1 MGNTLNV
8 NLPKISQK
16 IYQEWTAKTRLVK
29 SCSNEFEGEF
39 DLTNLE
45 IDIPVFGHLS
55 IHKTS
60 IKERDVKPA
69 PVEFKK
75 GSTIRVIIDKGR
87 YNHWGETKLNELMDK
102 LDAEDSEVRRRLV
115 QDWAL
120 DAEEELGIAVAKL
133 PASRHIDAYSLLGN
147 KPVDKTNILL
157 LFDILKAKAKAAHMN
172 YQEFD
177 FFASEKIGTIARDAQ
192 LEFKSNPAKAAF
204 GDGYVGRVNG
214 IDLTE
219 LEIDALV
226 KRNANTALV
235 EAEYAIWKTRDGIQY
250 VVPFKTTVSYELD
263 LAEVLLGG
271 TGYQTVEYYDFF
283 NIYPERLYVV
293 DIKYDADASL
303 PTFTGAN
310 PTANVI
316 NKDNLKAVFGTV
328 K

>member
-1 MGNTLNV
+1 MGNNLNV
-8 NLPKISQK
+8 DLPKISQK
-16 IYQEWTAKTRLVK
+16 IFKEWTAKTRLVQ
-29 SCSNEFEGEF
+29 SCSNEYEGEF
-39 DLTNLE
+39 DLKNLE
-45 IDIPVFGHLS
+45 IDIPVYGHLS

-60 IKERDVKPA
+60 IKERDVRPA
-69 PVEFKK
+69 DIEFKK

-102 LDAEDSEVRRRLV
+102 LGQEDSETRKRLV
-115 QDWAL
+115 TDWAL

-133 PASRHIDAYSLLGN
+133 PANRHLDMATLLGA
-147 KPVDKTNILL
+147 PVDKTNILK

-177 FFASEKIGTIARDAQ
+177 FMASEKIGTICRDAQ
-192 LEFKSNPAKAAF
+192 ITFNSTPAKEAF
-204 GDGYVGRVNG
+204 GAGYVGKVNG
-214 IDLTE
+214 IELTE
-219 LEIDALV
+219 IEIDALV
-226 KRNANTALV
+226 KRNATTGLV

-250 VVPFKTTVSYELD
+250 VVPFKTTASYKLD
-263 LAEVLLGG
+263 LDEVLLGG

-283 NIYPERLYVV
+283 NIYANRLWVI
-293 DIKYDADASL
+293 DLKYEASATL

>member
-39 DLTNLE
+39 DLTKLE

-133 PASRHIDAYSLLGN
+133 PASRHLDMKTILSG
-147 KPVDKTNILL
+147 PVDKTNILKM
-157 LFDILKAKAKAAHMN
+157 FDILKAKAKAAHMN

-177 FFASEKIGTIARDAQ
+177 FMASEKIGTICRDAQ
-192 LEFKSNPAKAAF
+192 IAFNSTPAKEAF
-204 GDGYVGRVNG
+204 GAGYVGKVNG
-214 IDLTE
+214 IELTE

-226 KRNANTALV
+226 KRDATTGLV

-283 NIYPERLYVV
+283 NIYPERLWVI
-293 DIKYDADASL
+293 DLKYTATATL
-303 PTFTGAN
+303 PTFTGAA

-316 NKDNLKAVFGTV
+316 NKDNLKATFGTV

>member
-45 IDIPVFGHLS
+45 IDIPVYGHLS

-133 PASRHIDAYSLLGN
+133 PASRHLDMKTILSG
-147 KPVDKTNILL
+147 PVDKTNILKM
-157 LFDILKAKAKAAHMN
+157 FDILKAKAKAAHMN

-192 LEFKSNPAKAAF
+192 LEFKANPAKAAF
-204 GDGYVGRVNG
+204 GEGYVGRVNG

-226 KRNANTALV
+226 SRNANTALV

-263 LAEVLLGG
+263 LSEVLLGG

-283 NIYPERLYVV
+283 NIYPERLWVV
-293 DIKYDADASL
+293 DLKYSATAAL

-316 NKDNLKAVFGTV
+316 NKDNLKATFGTV

>member
-39 DLTNLE
+39 DLTKLE
-45 IDIPVFGHLS
+45 IDIPVLGHLS

-133 PASRHIDAYSLLGN
+133 PAKRHIDAATLLSG
-147 KPVDKTNILL
+147 PVTKSNILV

-177 FFASEKIGTIARDAQ
+177 FFASEKVGTIARDAQ
-192 LEFKSNPAKAAF
+192 LEFKANPAKAAF

-283 NIYPERLYVV
+283 NIYPERLWVV
-293 DIKYDADASL
+293 DLTYTANASL
-303 PTFTGAN
+303 PTFTGATT
-310 PTANVI
+310 TANVI